1 MLHQRMREVADGLES
16 ISQEYESWTF
26 PHLRRWSP
34 EMLRRE
40 ADYLESVGDGEC
52 GSGV

>member
-1 MLHQRMREVADGLES
+1 MLTLEQRMRHVADELES
-16 ISQEYESWTF
+16 ISQAYESWSL

-40 ADYLESVGDGEC
+40 AGYLESVG
-52 GSGV
+52 GVDE